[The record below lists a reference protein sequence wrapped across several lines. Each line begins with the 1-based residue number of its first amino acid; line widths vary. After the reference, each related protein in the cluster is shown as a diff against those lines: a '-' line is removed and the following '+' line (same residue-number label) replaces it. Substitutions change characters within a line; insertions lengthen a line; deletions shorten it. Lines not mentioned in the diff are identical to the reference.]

1 MILDIYQCLLII
13 CLVFEVIYII
23 DQRKA
28 FYKQRIADSSCA
40 RKETV
45 DIGILVTS
53 SIDDKK
59 IMRSMRKTIRPPSII
74 KNWNQL
80 SQYNSCKIVKKI
92 HELAMRFFWPEVI
105 DYVSYFMNLGLN
117 STQKKIYFE

>member
-1 MILDIYQCLLII
+1 
-13 CLVFEVIYII
+13 
-23 DQRKA
+23 
-28 FYKQRIADSSCA
+28 
-40 RKETV
+40 
-45 DIGILVTS
+45 
-53 SIDDKK
+53 
-59 IMRSMRKTIRPPSII
+59 MRKTIRPPSII

-117 STQKKIYFE
+117 STQKKIYFK